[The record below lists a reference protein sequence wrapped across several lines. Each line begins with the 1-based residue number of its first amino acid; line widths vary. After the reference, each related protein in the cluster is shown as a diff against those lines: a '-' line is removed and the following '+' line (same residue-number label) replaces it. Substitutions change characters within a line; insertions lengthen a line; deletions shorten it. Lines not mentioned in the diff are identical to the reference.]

1 MNTAHMPEA
10 KDILLRLPRL
20 SFSHSLLD
28 YYRRNEAFLEEFEP
42 KRAGSFYTCA
52 YQTEQLRKEK
62 AEAENQTAFR
72 FYLFLKTDPQAL
84 IGSVALSNI
93 VRGCFLSCFLG
104 YKLDQDHRN
113 KGYMTQAIRSAVRF
127 AFDELRL
134 HRIEANVMPRNP
146 ASRRVLEKC
155 GFREEGF
162 SPQYLKINGVWEDH
176 VHMVL
181 LNETQ

>member
-1 MNTAHMPEA
+1 MKTAHMPEA
-10 KDILLRLPRL
+10 KDIVLRLPQL
-20 SFSHSLLD
+20 SFSQSLLT

-42 KRAGSFYTCA
+42 KRPESFYTRA
-52 YQTEQLRKEK
+52 YQTEQLRREK

-72 FYLFLKTDPQAL
+72 FYIFPKSDPQVL
-84 IGSVALSNI
+84 IGSIAVSHI

-104 YKLDQDHRN
+104 YALDQEHRN
-113 KGYMTQAIRSAVRF
+113 KGYMTQAIRSVVRF
-127 AFDELRL
+127 AFDGLRL

-162 SPQYLKINGVWEDH
+162 SPRYLKINGVWEDH

-181 LNETQ
+181 LNETL